1 MLYLQILS
9 LTQSHIF
16 ICILSCS
23 LFASHVSSP
32 IFANM
37 SPTLSHLPTFI
48 DHMQFHWYSSHSLL
62 ANLLPLTAAIANYS
76 NYVFSS
82 LCQLCMQP
90 CEAFKSCYC
99 VYVIV
104 FILPISVCVFHMC
117 CTVLLC
123 QQFLI
128 NLFMQWQIQ
137 GERAL
142 AIAPLEPYI
151 IGDKKNGCTDNMNS
165 KTPNTL

>member
-23 LFASHVSSP
+23 LFASHVSSL
-32 IFANM
+32 IIANM
-37 SPTLSHLPTFI
+37 FPTLSHLPTFLGHI
-48 DHMQFHWYSSHSLL
+48 QFHWYFSRSLL
-62 ANLLPLTAAIANYS
+62 ANLLPLTATIANYS

-99 VYVIV
+99 VYAIV
-104 FILPISVCVFHMC
+104 FILPISVRVFYIC
-117 CTVLLC
+117 CTELLC

-137 GERAL
+137 GEGPL
-142 AIAPLEPYI
+142 AIAPWNLTSQGI
-151 IGDKKNGCTDNMNS
+151 KKNGCTDNMNS